1 MKPTEIIESITIR
14 SLRGT
19 IKRNFESYGGNY
31 ESETR
36 ANLTKLANAI
46 SFYEDELELDLIET
60 KPINTGNRIGRLEK
74 TAPMN
79 DERLLLQTVRRE
91 LEGFIEKL

>member
-1 MKPTEIIESITIR
+1 MGQQWGIFWRLSGSR
-14 SLRGT
+14 SRYL
-19 IKRNFESYGGNY
+19 Y
-31 ESETR
+31 E
-36 ANLTKLANAI
+36 
-46 SFYEDELELDLIET
+46 
-60 KPINTGNRIGRLEK
+60 GRLEK